1 MDTRNRVQDIAPSH
15 EREAQRMVIREAL
28 NEIAAEV
35 GAALRD
41 THLDFPVYLTV
52 PNSGDAVATVACPLD
67 PSDEDWSK
75 ALAIVCQIMG
85 KRLGDI
91 QLRSQGLVC
100 AVAGTTMSAGDVIS
114 AGVAQ
119 DAVAGT

>member
-1 MDTRNRVQDIAPSH
+1 MDTSNWLQDIAPSH
-15 EREAQRMVIREAL
+15 EPEAQRSVIRPPL

-41 THLDFPVYLTV
+41 AHLDFPVYLTV

-67 PSDEDWSK
+67 PTDEDWSQ
-75 ALAIVCQIMG
+75 ASAIVCRVMG
-85 KRLGDI
+85 KRLGDVKL
-91 QLRSQGLVC
+91 QSNGLIC
-100 AVAGTTMSAGDVIS
+100 AVAGPKMSAGDVIS

-119 DAVAGT
+119 CTVTDA